1 MSIRLATFNA
11 ENLLAIYGDSGRD
24 ISPYFFQFLLGLLND
39 PLDDLLARGHIMNAS
54 YRLSGK

>member
-39 PLDDLLARGHIMNAS
+39 LLDRKS
-54 YRLSGK
+54 VV